1 MIYKALGLMSGS
13 SLDGLD
19 MALVQFVNQ
28 ADRWS
33 FTLEQTAHIPYSSHW
48 TAVLRDAGQLSALD
62 FARLHVQYGA
72 WLAEQVN
79 AFVEEHQL
87 HHQIH
92 LIASHGHT
100 IFHEPA
106 RGLTVQ
112 LGDGA
117 TLAAH
122 TGIAVVSDLRQMD
135 VALGGQGAPLVPI
148 GERLLFPN
156 YRYFLN
162 IGGIANLS
170 VHHPDAITA
179 YDLCPA
185 NRVLN
190 HLVHPSGLEFDA
202 GGRLA
207 AMGIVHPAVLAQLNA
222 LAYYQQPAP
231 KSLSNQFGYTEV
243 LPMLEAA
250 QLNREDALATYVEH
264 IACQVAAALQTYQA
278 TAESSM
284 HVLCTGGGAWN
295 EFLVDRIRHHLQPL
309 NLQVEVPS
317 EAWVNFKE
325 AIIMALLGVLRW
337 REDETVLPG
346 VTGASRVSIGG
357 ALWMGQN

>member
-1 MIYKALGLMSGS
+1 M
-13 SLDGLD
+13 
-19 MALVQFVNQ
+19 
-28 ADRWS
+28 
-33 FTLEQTAHIPYSSHW
+33 QTPTS
-48 TAVLRDAGQLSALD
+48 
-62 FARLHVQYGA
+62 
-72 WLAEQVN
+72 LAEQVN
-79 AFVEEHQL
+79 AFVEQHAL

-106 RGLTVQ
+106 RGLSVQ

-135 VALGGQGAPLVPI
+135 VALGGQGAPLVPM

-156 YRYFLN
+156 YTYFLN

-170 VHHPDAITA
+170 VHQPDAVIA
-179 YDLCPA
+179 FDVCPA
-185 NRVLN
+185 NRILN
-190 HLVHPSGLEFDA
+190 HLVHPSALEFDA

-207 AMGIVHPAVLAQLNA
+207 ATGTVHAQVLAELHA
-222 LAYYQQPAP
+222 LAYYQQPVP
-231 KSLSNQFGYTEV
+231 KSLSNQFGYAEV
-243 LPMLEAA
+243 LPILDAVKW
-250 QLNREDALATYVEH
+250 RKEDALATYVEH
-264 IACQVAAALQTYQA
+264 IAQQVAAAVAKFPVASEAPTHL
-278 TAESSM
+278 
-284 HVLCTGGGAWN
+284 LCTGGGAWN
-295 EFLVDRIRHHLQPL
+295 DFLIERIRHHVQPL
-309 NLQVEVPS
+309 NLHVEVPA
-317 EAWVNFKE
+317 ENLVNFKE

-346 VTGASRVSIGG
+346 VTGASRPSIGG